1 MKRLF
6 PILLILL
13 SVSPLVQAQDFEGV
27 ITFGISYPDLTPE
40 MKAMEASLPKEMSYH
55 IKGNKTKM
63 EQPVMGGS
71 VIVLFDGNTGTTET
85 YTDVMGQKVK
95 TVATKEDLDKTL
107 SEQSEMKVQI
117 LEEEKEVAGY
127 SCKKA
132 IITQEG
138 QPELTIYYSEE
149 INVESITSLSPQ
161 FKDLKGFPLEYSVAA
176 NGMSMQMIAKKVESQ
191 SIDDAVFQAPE
202 GDYREMP
209 AFGN

>member
-71 VIVLFDGNTGTTET
+71 VIVLFNGNTGTTET

-117 LEEEKEVAGY
+117 LEEEKQVAGY

-132 IITQEG
+132 IIMQEG

-176 NGMSMQMIAKKVESQ
+176 NGMSMQMIAKKVNPQ

>member
-71 VIVLFDGNTGTTET
+71 VIVLFNGNTGTTET

-127 SCKKA
+127 NCKKA

-161 FKDLKGFPLEYSVAA
+161 FKDLKGFPLEYSIAA
-176 NGMSMQMIAKKVESQ
+176 NGMSMQMIAKKVNPQ